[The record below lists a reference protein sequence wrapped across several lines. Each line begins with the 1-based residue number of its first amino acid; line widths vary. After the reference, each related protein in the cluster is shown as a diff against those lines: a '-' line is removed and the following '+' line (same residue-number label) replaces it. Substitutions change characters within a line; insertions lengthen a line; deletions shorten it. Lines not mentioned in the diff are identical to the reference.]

1 MVYYNGK
8 DVGCCSLNALF
19 RVWRNNLQSFVL
31 LFVVVVVVVV
41 RCASILRAPQ
51 SYKRSMFGKVKRSI
65 VKRGHLELG
74 EKNQRGN

>member
-1 MVYYNGK
+1 
-8 DVGCCSLNALF
+8 
-19 RVWRNNLQSFVL
+19 
-31 LFVVVVVVVV
+31 
-41 RCASILRAPQ
+41 LRAPQ